1 MTLTELQRA
10 AMNQIDSGY
19 KKIKRLMADPKI
31 STEAVII
38 TLELPVHFEDTPADA
53 PVIGTNFEGHTTYD
67 YDTTL
72 LHKLVAEK
80 IERYMEEREPTR

>member
-10 AMNQIDSGY
+10 AMNQIDIGY

-38 TLELPVHFEDTPADA
+38 TIELPVDFEDTPADPEVA
-53 PVIGTNFEGHTTYD
+53 GTNYHGHTTHD
-67 YDTTL
+67 YNVNEL
-72 LHKLVAEK
+72 CRLVDDK
-80 IERYMEEREPTR
+80 IERYKEEREPTR

>member
-38 TLELPVHFEDTPADA
+38 TIELPVHFEDRYLDICIRLSFGMLISLCAWGS
-53 PVIGTNFEGHTTYD
+53 V
-67 YDTTL
+67 
-72 LHKLVAEK
+72 LVLCCAS
-80 IERYMEEREPTR
+80 YVL